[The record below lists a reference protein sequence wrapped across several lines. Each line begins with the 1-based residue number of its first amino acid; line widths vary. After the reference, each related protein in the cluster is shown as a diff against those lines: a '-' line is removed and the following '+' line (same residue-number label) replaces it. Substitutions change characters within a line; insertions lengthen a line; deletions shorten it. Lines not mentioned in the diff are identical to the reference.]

1 MAVAAL
7 ADALAANGVPPSVM
21 ISELRSELIENAPPD
36 RDVQE
41 AALTRL
47 ELELCHGP
55 PRDKCVKCRQ
65 APRTAQMVH
74 CGHEVLCASCLS
86 AVQAHVGDRPG
97 MSQRKLCRLLCPFCR
112 GLETEEGPT
121 ADRLFSIIDTNQSGT
136 IEPAELLIHLL
147 VAGQEP
153 ETVADLCAPHH
164 GLVQLTPHRPD
175 PGPAN
180 LTLGLNHTPTIH
192 TSTPR
197 LTPTARIT
205 AKT

>member
-1 MAVAAL
+1 
-7 ADALAANGVPPSVM
+7 
-21 ISELRSELIENAPPD
+21 
-36 RDVQE
+36 
-41 AALTRL
+41 
-47 ELELCHGP
+47 
-55 PRDKCVKCRQ
+55 
-65 APRTAQMVH
+65 MVH

-153 ETVADLCAPHH
+153 ETVADLFLGLDTNSD
-164 GLVQLTPHRPD
+164 GLVSPEEWRA
-175 PGPAN
+175 GYEAFV
-180 LTLGLNHTPTIH
+180 GLA
-192 TSTPR
+192 S
-197 LTPTARIT
+197 
-205 AKT
+205 